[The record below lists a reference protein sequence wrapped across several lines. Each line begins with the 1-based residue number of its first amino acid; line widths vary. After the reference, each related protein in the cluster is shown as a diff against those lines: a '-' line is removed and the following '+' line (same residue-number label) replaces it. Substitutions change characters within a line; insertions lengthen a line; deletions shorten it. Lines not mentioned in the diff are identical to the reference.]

1 MGRPSSVLSTP
12 EILRLRVED
21 SISFIINEFEIN
33 QLIPC
38 STTNAIFYLVMFDVP
53 KCNLNFHFEFSGFH
67 TCLAEQI
74 DQREGVDSA
83 LLLTVL
89 EIISSIIILEQREV
103 NRIIV

>member
-21 SISFIINEFEIN
+21 SSFIINEFEIN

-53 KCNLNFHFEFSGFH
+53 KCNLNFFEFSGFH